1 MTLMEEH
8 TMLKSGARLQSQVCD
23 TQVIVVRAGTA
34 DGTLTCGGAP
44 MIELGGTPA
53 EGLSLAADATD
64 GTAIGKRYVD
74 EADTIEVLVTKPGA
88 GSLALNGVPL
98 AVKSA
103 KPLPSS
109 D

>member
-1 MTLMEEH
+1 
-8 TMLKSGARLQSQVCD
+8 MLKSGARLKSQVCD
-23 TQVIVVRAGTA
+23 TQVIIVRAGSA
-34 DGTLTCGGAP
+34 EGTLSCGGAP
-44 MIELGGTPA
+44 MIDLGGAPGD
-53 EGLSLAADATD
+53 GLSLAPEAAG

-74 EADTIEVLVTKPGA
+74 EADTIEVLATKGGA
-88 GSLALNGVPL
+88 GSLALDGVPL